1 MKTIKLES
9 LSLSMICALVLTSC
23 VNDKIQD
30 NVVNDRVKACSAGF
44 SEDIRAQLH
53 ASLEKTTGGD
63 ITADIKEETQA
74 LIFQETP
81 IDQHLAVYEDY
92 IKCVE
97 SNWNV
102 AQSIKLSDDPWDP
115 RK

>member
-23 VNDKIQD
+23 VNDKI
-30 NVVNDRVKACSAGF
+30 
-44 SEDIRAQLH
+44 LH

>member
-1 MKTIKLES
+1 MKINQIAIMCMPIIVGACEGHDIKDS
-9 LSLSMICALVLTSC
+9 
-23 VNDKIQD
+23 
-30 NVVNDRVKACSAGF
+30 VVSDRVKACSAGF
-44 SEDIRAQLH
+44 SDDLRASLH
-53 ASLEKTTGGD
+53 ASLEKATGGE

-81 IDQHLAVYEDY
+81 IDQHLQVYEDY

-102 AQSIKLSDDPWDP
+102 PTSVKLSEDPWDP
-115 RK
+115 RHK